1 MRLPVVVR
9 ERTVTEGLNSP
20 QAVSRRT
27 APVGVVKGRPPSAW
41 PTNPVRCRNRLLLAR
56 GRAVGPHPTTI
67 SPQLVR
73 PRRDVD
79 EVVVGGFL
87 GFAAVVKAH
96 VAESGLV
103 VDVQLM
109 RSRSAVT
116 AVSLH
121 RLSHSLVALTDQEH
135 AQNARRVPQAE
146 VGASADDHA
155 AVQRC
160 LVEEL
165 FDPPPA
171 SSFGPAG
178 AAASTPRGWS
188 PLPAGPVAGS
198 GRPGPPLCRNAPP
211 LWVRAR
217 ARPPSCR

>member
-1 MRLPVVVR
+1 
-9 ERTVTEGLNSP
+9 VTEGLNSP

-109 RSRSAVT
+109 LSRSAVT

-121 RLSHSLVALTDQEH
+121 RLSHSLVASTDQEH
-135 AQNARRVPQAE
+135 AQHARRVPQDE
-146 VGASADDHA
+146 VGASADDHP

-160 LVEEL
+160 LVEDSSTSTCKRL
-165 FDPPPA
+165 WSSGGCCVDTSGLVTTA
-171 SSFGPAG
+171 SRSSSRP
-178 AAASTPRGWS
+178 
-188 PLPAGPVAGS
+188 

-211 LWVRAR
+211 LGVRAR
-217 ARPPSCR
+217 APPPSCR

>member
-1 MRLPVVVR
+1 M
-9 ERTVTEGLNSP
+9 TEGLNSP

-109 RSRSAVT
+109 LSRSAVT

-121 RLSHSLVALTDQEH
+121 RLSPSLVASTDQEH
-135 AQNARRVPQAE
+135 AKHTRRVPQDE

-165 FDPPPA
+165 FDLHLQAAVVLQGLLRQHLGVVTTASRSSSRLRPTRA
-171 SSFGPAG
+171 SS
-178 AAASTPRGWS
+178 
-188 PLPAGPVAGS
+188 V
-198 GRPGPPLCRNAPP
+198 
-211 LWVRAR
+211 
-217 ARPPSCR
+217 